1 MRQCV
6 MFSPAAHANVLYII
20 AWDSEK
26 AMKMQEIFDNFCIYF
41 HKDGFRG
48 RVNV

>member
-6 MFSPAAHANVLYII
+6 MFSPAAHAYII

-41 HKDGFRG
+41 QKDGISR
-48 RVNV
+48 RMSV

>member
-41 HKDGFRG
+41 QKDGFRS
-48 RVNV
+48 RVSV